1 MLSVLVLTVASATLL
16 SFEASSM
23 DLKERPVSKVIK
35 LLKDMKSELETEHK
49 KDTELFEKMECWC
62 ETNEK
67 AKTQAIET
75 ANSRIDQLHADIG
88 KYSGKTGSLEATI
101 AQSEKE
107 LGQNTAAL
115 DKATE
120 VRAKESAEFNQEE

>member
-1 MLSVLVLTVASATLL
+1 
-16 SFEASSM
+16 M
-23 DLKERPVSKVIK
+23 DLKERPVSMVIK

-75 ANSRIDQLHADIG
+75 ANSRIDQLHADID
-88 KYSGKTGSLEATI
+88 KHSGKTGSLEATI

-107 LGQNTAAL
+107 LGENTAAL

-120 VRAKESAEFNQEE
+120 VRAKESAEFNQENTAALDK